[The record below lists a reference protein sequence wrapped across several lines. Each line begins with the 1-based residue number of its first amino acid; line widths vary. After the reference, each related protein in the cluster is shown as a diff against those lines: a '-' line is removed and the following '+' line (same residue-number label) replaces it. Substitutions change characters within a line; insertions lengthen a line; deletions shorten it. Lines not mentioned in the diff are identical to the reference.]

1 MSHHIDGMV
10 NALVSSGAVQ
20 KIDHHLAEAV
30 LRHYLRDRLVR
41 YWHIDDVFELA
52 PYLSDDEARQVLAHV
67 DETHDANVGIN
78 WDVLEA
84 AIEYLN
90 FKRD

>member
-1 MSHHIDGMV
+1 MSYPIALIV
-10 NALVSSGAVQ
+10 RALVDEELLRESDAKTAEVILAVS
-20 KIDHHLAEAV
+20 
-30 LRHYLRDRLVR
+30 LRDYLVR